1 MSNTPAIEVRDLR
14 KQFSVQKNREG
25 LSGALKDLFKRE
37 YREITAVKDIS
48 FEIPQGE
55 ICGYIGENGA
65 GKSTTIKMLTG
76 ILVPTAGHL
85 RVNGFIPHKDREK
98 FVGGIGVV
106 FGQRSQL
113 WWDIAVTESFQLL
126 RKIYRVSEADYRK
139 RLDELVERLQLGDL
153 LNRPVRK
160 LSLGQRMRCEV
171 VASLLHNPSIL
182 FLDEPTIG
190 LDIVVKTE
198 IRDFLKTLNREQGT
212 TILLTTH
219 DLQDIEALCTRV
231 IMLDDGRI
239 IYDGGLDELKSRW
252 SRGREITFQ
261 FGERVK
267 PQQLAELTAGLPGV
281 TWRADSDV
289 TAAMWLPNEVKVA
302 DALARVVG
310 ESRLDIRDMQIIE
323 TNTDDIVREIYQ
335 SGDAA
340 SPGKTR
346 AAELAVES
354 EAEAKAE
361 EAATLANG
369 SVKLDEGVEATT
381 ENEEAGA
388 ATSSGNTVQET
399 EAITAGPTQPAGR
412 DALDLPD
419 LEGRD
424 SLTDSDA
431 QVPDAADGDAAQ
443 TAGEEKV
450 RPQGKEPIRRG

>member
-1 MSNTPAIEVRDLR
+1 MTNMPAIEVRDLR
-14 KQFSVQKNREG
+14 KQFHVQKNREG

-37 YREITAVKDIS
+37 YREVMAVKDIS

-85 RVNGFIPHKDREK
+85 RVNGFVPHKDREK

-113 WWDIAVTESFQLL
+113 WWDIGVIESFQLL
-126 RKIYRVSEADYRK
+126 RKVYRVPEEDYRK
-139 RLDELVERLQLGDL
+139 RLDELVERLQLGEL

-160 LSLGQRMRCEV
+160 LSLGQRMRCEI

-239 IYDGGLDELKSRW
+239 IYDGGLDELKNRW
-252 SRGREITFQ
+252 SRGREIVFQ
-261 FGERVK
+261 FGDRIK
-267 PQQLAELTAGLPGV
+267 TGQLAELTAGLPGV
-281 TWRADSDV
+281 TWRADNDV
-289 TAAMWLPNEVKVA
+289 TASMWLPNEVKVA

-310 ESRLDIRDMQIIE
+310 ETRLDIRDMKIVE

-346 AAELAVES
+346 AAELAVETEEVTAPTQTADAS
-354 EAEAKAE
+354 EETASAPAASSSASTGSETASATDKAGSDN
-361 EAATLANG
+361 EAAL
-369 SVKLDEGVEATT
+369 
-381 ENEEAGA
+381 
-388 ATSSGNTVQET
+388 
-399 EAITAGPTQPAGR
+399 
-412 DALDLPD
+412 
-419 LEGRD
+419 
-424 SLTDSDA
+424 
-431 QVPDAADGDAAQ
+431 
-443 TAGEEKV
+443 
-450 RPQGKEPIRRG
+450 QGKEPIQRG

>member
-1 MSNTPAIEVRDLR
+1 MPAIEVRDLR
-14 KQFSVQKNREG
+14 KQFHVQKNREG

-37 YREITAVKDIS
+37 YREVMAVKDIS

-85 RVNGFIPHKDREK
+85 RVNGFVPHKDREK

-113 WWDIAVTESFQLL
+113 WWDIGVIESFQLL
-126 RKIYRVSEADYRK
+126 RKVYRVPEEDYRK
-139 RLDELVERLQLGDL
+139 RLDELVERLQLGEL

-160 LSLGQRMRCEV
+160 LSLGQRMRCEI

-239 IYDGGLDELKSRW
+239 IYDGGLDELKNRW
-252 SRGREITFQ
+252 SRGREIVFQ
-261 FGERVK
+261 FGDRIK
-267 PQQLAELTAGLPGV
+267 TGQLAELTAGLPGV
-281 TWRADSDV
+281 TWRADNDV
-289 TAAMWLPNEVKVA
+289 TASMWLPNEVKVA

-310 ESRLDIRDMQIIE
+310 ETRLDIRDMKIVE

-346 AAELAVES
+346 AAELAVETEEVTAPTQTADAS
-354 EAEAKAE
+354 EETASAPAASSSASTGSETASATDKAGSDN
-361 EAATLANG
+361 EAAL
-369 SVKLDEGVEATT
+369 
-381 ENEEAGA
+381 
-388 ATSSGNTVQET
+388 
-399 EAITAGPTQPAGR
+399 
-412 DALDLPD
+412 
-419 LEGRD
+419 
-424 SLTDSDA
+424 
-431 QVPDAADGDAAQ
+431 
-443 TAGEEKV
+443 
-450 RPQGKEPIRRG
+450 QGKEPIQRG